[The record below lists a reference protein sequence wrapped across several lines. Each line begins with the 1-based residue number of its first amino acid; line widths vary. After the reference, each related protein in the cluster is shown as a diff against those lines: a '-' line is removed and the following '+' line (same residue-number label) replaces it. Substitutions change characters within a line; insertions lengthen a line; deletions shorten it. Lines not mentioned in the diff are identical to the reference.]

1 MARAAAVT
9 ATRPPQPG
17 TLATWRQGRPKAGVA
32 GRPVAGLPELAAGEF
47 EGLATKFSRPHP
59 PLGTRPGGAGVN
71 ARFRAGA
78 KALPRA
84 LSQAE

>member
-9 ATRPPQPG
+9 ATGPPRPG
-17 TLATWRQGRPKAGVA
+17 TLATWRQGRPRAGVA
-32 GRPVAGLPELAAGEF
+32 GRPVAGLPELATG
-47 EGLATKFSRPHP
+47 
-59 PLGTRPGGAGVN
+59 PGGAGVN

-78 KALPRA
+78 RASPMA